1 MTANELINLL
11 DRAVKLLEDD
21 NKRIEN
27 ESKERNSKYLKNQ
40 LYYISDKKKE
50 RLEDLD

>member
-21 NKRIEN
+21 NKRWGLQTIRKREV
-27 ESKERNSKYLKNQ
+27 SVVYVL
-40 LYYISDKKKE
+40 
-50 RLEDLD
+50 